1 MPGAAQ
7 VLYRLQLLDSEL
19 AEHLS
24 RLREMEHQL
33 GESSELLAARG
44 AREQAELDLGTWRAR
59 LRELEMDLEVV
70 SGRISATEQRLYS
83 GQVTNPK
90 ELASLQQDL
99 LHSKGSRDEVED
111 EVLMAM
117 ERVDKGEK
125 GLSSAKAKLEATE
138 STWRKEQ
145 GHLAKEIERERA
157 AVSELKQ
164 AREELVAPLDTRH
177 LSLYKELLRKK
188 GGRAVARLNGS
199 MCEGCR
205 VTLPSSQAQ
214 KVRRAQELVT
224 CPNCGRILAS
234 DV

>member
-1 MPGAAQ
+1 MSGAAQ

-24 RLREMEHQL
+24 KLRELESKL
-33 GESSELLAARG
+33 GQDRELRAARR
-44 AREQAELDLGTWRAR
+44 ACEQAEANLNTWRAR

-70 SGRISATEQRLYS
+70 NGRISTTEQRLYS

-99 LHSKGSRDEVED
+99 QYSKRSRDGTED
-111 EVLMAM
+111 QVLMAM
-117 ERVDKGEK
+117 ERVDKGEQA
-125 GLSSAKAKLEATE
+125 LSSAEIKRDSAEQAWGEEQERLGKA
-138 STWRKEQ
+138 
-145 GHLAKEIERERA
+145 IEREQ
-157 AVSELKQ
+157 AVIAELRQ
-164 AREELVAPLDTRH
+164 ARDEMVAPLQAAH
-177 LSLYKELLRKK
+177 LALYEELLRKK
-188 GGRAVARLNGS
+188 GGRAVARLNGN

-214 KVRRAQELVT
+214 SVRRAQELVT

-234 DV
+234 DA

>member
-7 VLYRLQLLDSEL
+7 VLYRLQLLDGEM

-24 RLREMEHQL
+24 KLREMENQL
-33 GESSELLAARG
+33 GESAELLDARR
-44 AREQAELDLGTWRAR
+44 AREQAEASLGNWRAR

-70 SGRISATEQRLYS
+70 NGRISATEQRLYG

-99 LHSKGSRDEVED
+99 QYSKRSRDETED
-111 EVLMAM
+111 QALMAM
-117 ERVDKGEK
+117 ERLDKAEK
-125 GLSSAKAKLEATE
+125 ALSSATAKLEATV
-138 STWRKEQ
+138 SAWRKEQ
-145 GHLAKEIERERA
+145 DRLAQQIEREQT
-157 AVSELKQ
+157 AVAELKQ
-164 AREELVAPLDTRH
+164 AREELVAPLDAGH
-177 LSLYKELLRKK
+177 VALYQELLRKK

-199 MCEGCR
+199 ICEGCR

-214 KVRRAQELVT
+214 QVRRAQELVT

>member
-24 RLREMEHQL
+24 KLREVENQV
-33 GESSELLAARG
+33 GVTPELLAARRT
-44 AREQAELDLGTWRAR
+44 REQAEANLSSSQAR

-70 SGRISATEQRLYS
+70 NGRISATEQRLYG
-83 GQVTNPK
+83 GQLTNPK

-99 LHSKGSRDEVED
+99 QHSKRSRDQIED
-111 EVLMAM
+111 QVLLAM
-117 ERVDKGEK
+117 ERVEKGEK
-125 GLSSAKAKLEATE
+125 ARSSAEIKLQATE
-138 STWRKEQ
+138 GAWQQQQTR
-145 GHLAKEIERERA
+145 LAQQIEREQA
-157 AVSELKQ
+157 AIAELRQ
-164 AREELVAPLDTRH
+164 ARQELRAPLDAGH
-177 LSLYKELLRKK
+177 VALYEDLLRKK
-188 GGRAVARLNGS
+188 GGRAVARLNGN

-214 KVRRAQELVT
+214 QVRRAQELVT

-234 DV
+234 GV

>member
-1 MPGAAQ
+1 MPSAAQ

-24 RLREMEHQL
+24 KLREMENQL
-33 GESSELLAARG
+33 GKNRELLAAKS
-44 AREQAELDLGTWRAR
+44 ARQQAEANLNTWRAR

-70 SGRISATEQRLYS
+70 NVRISGTEKRLYS

-99 LHSKGSRDEVED
+99 QHSKRSRDEKED
-111 EVLMAM
+111 QVLMAM
-117 ERVDKGEK
+117 ERVDKGETE
-125 GLSSAKAKLEATE
+125 LSGAVARLQATE
-138 STWRKEQ
+138 TAWSNEQ
-145 GHLAKEIERERA
+145 DRLAQGIEREQA
-157 AVSELKQ
+157 AIIDLRQ
-164 AREELVAPLDTRH
+164 AREELMAPLDAGH
-177 LSLYKELLRKK
+177 LTLYEELLRKK
-188 GGRAVARLNGS
+188 GGRAVSRLNET
-199 MCEGCR
+199 MCEGCH

-214 KVRRAQELVT
+214 QVRRAQELVT

>member
-7 VLYRLQLLDSEL
+7 VLHRLQLLDSEL
-19 AEHLS
+19 AEHL
-24 RLREMEHQL
+24 RKLREMEGQL
-33 GESSELLAARG
+33 GESRELLAARS
-44 AREQAELDLGTWRAR
+44 ARAQAEANLSTWSAR

-70 SGRISATEQRLYS
+70 NGRIASTEKRLYG

-99 LHSKGSRDEVED
+99 QHSKRSRDETED
-111 EVLMAM
+111 QALMAM
-117 ERVDKGEK
+117 ERVDKGDKE
-125 GLSSAKAKLEATE
+125 LSTAKTKLQATE
-138 STWRKEQ
+138 SAWSEDQDRLREGIDRVQ
-145 GHLAKEIERERA
+145 AEIVDLR
-157 AVSELKQ
+157 Q
-164 AREELVAPLDTRH
+164 AREELIAPLDPGH
-177 LSLYKELLRKK
+177 LALYEELLSKK
-188 GGRAVARLNGS
+188 GGRAVARLNGA

-214 KVRRAQELVT
+214 NIRRAQELVT

>member
-24 RLREMEHQL
+24 RLREMENQV

-44 AREQAELDLGTWRAR
+44 AREQAEVDLGTWRAR

-70 SGRISATEQRLYS
+70 NGRITATEQRLYS

-99 LHSKGSRDEVED
+99 LHSKRSRDEVED

-125 GLSSAKAKLEATE
+125 GLSSATTKLEATE
-138 STWRKEQ
+138 SVWRKEQ
-145 GHLAKEIERERA
+145 SRLAQEIERERA

-164 AREELVAPLDTRH
+164 AREELVAPLDARH
-177 LSLYKELLRKK
+177 LALYQELLRKK

-214 KVRRAQELVT
+214 QVRRAQELVT